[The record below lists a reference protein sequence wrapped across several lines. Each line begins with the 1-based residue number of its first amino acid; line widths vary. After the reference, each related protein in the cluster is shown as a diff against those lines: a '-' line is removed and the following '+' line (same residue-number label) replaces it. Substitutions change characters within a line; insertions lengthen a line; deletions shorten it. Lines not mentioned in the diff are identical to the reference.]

1 MKYGKTAFV
10 VGVMFTVG
18 KYVGEALIGGT
29 EKVVEEA
36 LRQGGK
42 NGNKFA
48 QDVCKKAGMRIDN
61 QPVTED
67 AVIGFKAE

>member
-1 MKYGKTAFV
+1 MNYGKTAFV

-18 KYVGEALIGGT
+18 AYVGRSLIGAT
-29 EKVVEEA
+29 EKVVEEV
-36 LRQGGK
+36 LVQGGK

-48 QDVCKKAGMRIDN
+48 QDVCKKAGIRIDN